1 MHYFKH
7 YIISI
12 FHLCPR
18 DHDTTIYYSLQNN
31 QQTMATTY
39 KLVQRR
45 DMHKGA
51 TEGDKLYYAQAKS
64 TGTSD
69 MERLCSMIG

>member
-1 MHYFKH
+1 
-7 YIISI
+7 
-12 FHLCPR
+12 
-18 DHDTTIYYSLQNN
+18 
-31 QQTMATTY
+31 MATTY

-69 MERLCSMIG
+69 MERFLLHDWRAFLRI

>member
-1 MHYFKH
+1 
-7 YIISI
+7 
-12 FHLCPR
+12 
-18 DHDTTIYYSLQNN
+18 
-31 QQTMATTY
+31 MATTY

-69 MERLCSMIG
+69 LLHDWRAFLRIQRRRESGAGFAYLRDEAGDVGRQDRTVG

>member
-1 MHYFKH
+1 
-7 YIISI
+7 
-12 FHLCPR
+12 
-18 DHDTTIYYSLQNN
+18 
-31 QQTMATTY
+31 MATTY

-69 MERLCSMIG
+69 M